1 MNKEELYPKEK
12 DFSCII
18 IDLWDDE
25 NSAYKLL
32 EINNDELQVTIK
44 EIRKILNVGEYLMVY
59 NKNGE
64 TVEI

>member
-12 DFSCII
+12 RYSLIV

-25 NSAYKLL
+25 ESSAYKIL
-32 EINNDELQVTIK
+32 ETDELEQTVK
-44 EIRKILNVGEYLMVY
+44 DIRKVLNVGEYLMVY
-59 NKNGE
+59 NQKGE

>member
-25 NSAYKLL
+25 ESSAYKIL
-32 EINNDELQVTIK
+32 ETDELEQTVK
-44 EIRKILNVGEYLMVY
+44 DIRKVLNVGEYLMAY
-59 NKNGE
+59 NQQGQ